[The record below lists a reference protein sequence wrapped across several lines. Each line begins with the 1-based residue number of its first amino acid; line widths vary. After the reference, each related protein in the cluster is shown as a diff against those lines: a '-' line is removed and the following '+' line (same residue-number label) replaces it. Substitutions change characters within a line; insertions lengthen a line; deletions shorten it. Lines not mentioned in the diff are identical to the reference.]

1 MQPIVEGYQVDFCW
15 PEQRLIVETDGYEH
29 HGTRA
34 AFERDRAKDA
44 QLTVRGWRVLR
55 FTAPQVRDASCA
67 AWYGCSAAAA
77 ASSR

>member
-1 MQPIVEGYQVDFCW
+1 MQPIVEGHRVDFCW

-55 FTAPQVRDASCA
+55 FTEPQVRE
-67 AWYGCSAAAA
+67 
-77 ASSR
+77 RPRVMLP